1 MPNLNI
7 AYKQFINECIK
18 AILMLAYMAVG
29 YSIGF
34 SQNYNEIQNNRDK
47 ITWLQQKTFD
57 QQKEIDAFKAYV
69 VKAENLEYQMNDLI
83 KRITSLETLIKS
95 RRQ

>member
-1 MPNLNI
+1 MLNLNI
-7 AYKQFINECIK
+7 SYKQFINGCIK

-34 SQNYNEIQNNRDK
+34 SQNYNEIQNNKDK
-47 ITWLQQKTFD
+47 IAWLQQKTFD
-57 QQKEIDAFKAYV
+57 QQKEIDAFKIYA
-69 VKAENLEYQMNDLI
+69 VKAENLEHQMNDLI

-95 RRQ
+95 RK

>member
-1 MPNLNI
+1 MLNLNI
-7 AYKQFINECIK
+7 SYKQFINGCIK

-34 SQNYNEIQNNRDK
+34 SQNYNEIQNNKDK
-47 ITWLQQKTFD
+47 IAWLQQKTFD
-57 QQKEIDAFKAYV
+57 QQKEIDAFKIYV
-69 VKAENLEYQMNDLI
+69 VKAENLEYQINDLI

-95 RRQ
+95 RKQ

>member
-1 MPNLNI
+1 MLNLNI
-7 AYKQFINECIK
+7 SYKQFINGCIK

-34 SQNYNEIQNNRDK
+34 SQNYNEIQNNKDK
-47 ITWLQQKTFD
+47 IVWLQQKTFD
-57 QQKEIDAFKAYV
+57 QQKEIDAFKIYV
-69 VKAENLEYQMNDLI
+69 VKAENLEHQMNDLI

-95 RRQ
+95 RKQ

>member
-1 MPNLNI
+1 
-7 AYKQFINECIK
+7 
-18 AILMLAYMAVG
+18 MLAYMAVG

-34 SQNYNEIQNNRDK
+34 SQNYNEIQNNKDK

-69 VKAENLEYQMNDLI
+69 VKTKNLEYQMNDLI
-83 KRITSLETLIKS
+83 KRITSLEALIKS

>member
-7 AYKQFINECIK
+7 SYKQFINGCIK
-18 AILMLAYMAVG
+18 ATLMLAYMAVG

-34 SQNYNEIQNNRDK
+34 SQNYNEIQNNKDK

-69 VKAENLEYQMNDLI
+69 IKTENLEYQMNDLI
-83 KRITSLETLIKS
+83 KRITSLEALIKS

>member
-1 MPNLNI
+1 MLNLNI
-7 AYKQFINECIK
+7 SYKQFINGCIK

-34 SQNYNEIQNNRDK
+34 SQNYNEIQNNKDK
-47 ITWLQQKTFD
+47 IAWLQQKTFD
-57 QQKEIDAFKAYV
+57 QQKEIDAFKIYV

-95 RRQ
+95 RKQ

>member
-1 MPNLNI
+1 MLNLNI
-7 AYKQFINECIK
+7 SYKQFINGCIK

-34 SQNYNEIQNNRDK
+34 SQNYNEIQNNKDK
-47 ITWLQQKTFD
+47 IAWLQQKTFD
-57 QQKEIDAFKAYV
+57 QQKEIDAFKIYV
-69 VKAENLEYQMNDLI
+69 VKAENLEHQMNDLI

-95 RRQ
+95 RKQ

>member
-7 AYKQFINECIK
+7 SYKQFINGCIK
-18 AILMLAYMAVG
+18 ATLMLAYMAVG

-34 SQNYNEIQNNRDK
+34 SQNYDEIQDHKDK
-47 ITWLQQKTFD
+47 IAWLQQKTFD
-57 QQKEIDAFKAYV
+57 QQKEIDSFKAYV

-83 KRITSLETLIKS
+83 KRITSLEALIKS

>member
-1 MPNLNI
+1 MLNLNI
-7 AYKQFINECIK
+7 SYKQFINGCIK

-34 SQNYNEIQNNRDK
+34 SQNYNEIQNNKDK
-47 ITWLQQKTFD
+47 ISWLQQKTFD
-57 QQKEIDAFKAYV
+57 QQKEIDAFKIYV
-69 VKAENLEYQMNDLI
+69 VKAENLEHQMNDLI

-95 RRQ
+95 RKQ

>member
-1 MPNLNI
+1 
-7 AYKQFINECIK
+7 
-18 AILMLAYMAVG
+18 MLAYMAVG

-34 SQNYNEIQNNRDK
+34 SQNYNEIQNNKDK
-47 ITWLQQKTFD
+47 ITWLEQKVFD
-57 QQKEIDAFKAYV
+57 QQKEIDAFKTYV

-95 RRQ
+95 RK

>member
-57 QQKEIDAFKAYV
+57 QQKEIDAFKA
-69 VKAENLEYQMNDLI
+69 
-83 KRITSLETLIKS
+83 
-95 RRQ
+95 

>member
-1 MPNLNI
+1 
-7 AYKQFINECIK
+7 
-18 AILMLAYMAVG
+18 MAVG

-34 SQNYNEIQNNRDK
+34 SQNYNEIQNNKDK
-47 ITWLQQKTFD
+47 IAWLQQKTFD
-57 QQKEIDAFKAYV
+57 QQKEIDAFKIYV

-95 RRQ
+95 RKQ

>member
-1 MPNLNI
+1 MLNLNI
-7 AYKQFINECIK
+7 SYKQFINGCIK

-34 SQNYNEIQNNRDK
+34 SQNYNEIQNNKDK
-47 ITWLQQKTFD
+47 IAWLQQKTFD
-57 QQKEIDAFKAYV
+57 QQKEIDAFKIYV
-69 VKAENLEYQMNDLI
+69 VKAENLEHQMNNLI

-95 RRQ
+95 RKQ